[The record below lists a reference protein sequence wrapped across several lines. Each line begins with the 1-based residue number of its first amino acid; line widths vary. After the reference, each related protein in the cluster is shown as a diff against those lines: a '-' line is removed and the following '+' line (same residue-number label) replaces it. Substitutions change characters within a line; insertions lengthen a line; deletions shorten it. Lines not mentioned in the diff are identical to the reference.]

1 MLDRSRRGL
10 DPADEGGR
18 VDTLA
23 DVPET
28 ETVGDLVDP
37 DLLARELPPGWRVV
51 ADVAPFDDEPLV
63 EVLRFRRSPGDPEL
77 LLKPVETTSPG
88 GPVACYERRAD
99 GRRSRLATPDSLEA
113 AVRAATN
120 WAHQRTE

>member
-1 MLDRSRRGL
+1 MLDRPRRGP
-10 DPADEGGR
+10 DPVDEGGR
-18 VDTLA
+18 ADTLA

-28 ETVGDLVDP
+28 ETVGDLVDL
-37 DLLARELPPGWRVV
+37 DSLARDLPPGWGVV

-63 EVLRFRRSPGDPEL
+63 EVLRFRRGPADPEL

-88 GPVACYERRAD
+88 GPVACYERRPD
-99 GRRSRLATPDSLEA
+99 GRRDRIATTDSLEA

-120 WAHQRTE
+120 WTHQRSA